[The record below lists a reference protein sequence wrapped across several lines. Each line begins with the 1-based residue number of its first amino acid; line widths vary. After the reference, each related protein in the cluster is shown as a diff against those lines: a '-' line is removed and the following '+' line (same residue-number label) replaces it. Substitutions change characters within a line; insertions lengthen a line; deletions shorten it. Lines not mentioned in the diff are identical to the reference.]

1 MTAAAAGGSQ
11 DGAAAPQREQRTD
24 WLSPVNVAI
33 AVTALVALILRAY
46 LLVRPGVL
54 TVTQYDDGPVLAKNA
69 DLGMRSEDFA
79 IGIGPT
85 LFEAG
90 IVSSTHDLRVLILY
104 HPKN

>member
-1 MTAAAAGGSQ
+1 VAFDEARGGTAIICGLASVLAALAG
-11 DGAAAPQREQRTD
+11 
-24 WLSPVNVAI
+24 
-33 AVTALVALILRAY
+33 
-46 LLVRPGVL
+46 L
-54 TVTQYDDGPVLAKNA
+54 TLTQYDDGPVLAKNA

-104 HPKN
+104 HAKN